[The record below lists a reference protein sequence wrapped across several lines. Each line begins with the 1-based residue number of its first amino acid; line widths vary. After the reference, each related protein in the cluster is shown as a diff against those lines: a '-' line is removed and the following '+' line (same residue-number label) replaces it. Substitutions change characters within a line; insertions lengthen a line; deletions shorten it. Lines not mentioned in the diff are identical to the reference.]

1 MPEMPEVRQARYAEL
16 GLPENDIALL
26 VANKELADYY
36 DQVMKHTQHAKIA
49 ANWVIV
55 ELPAGLTKLNTKLA
69 ENPVAPQAMAEAGQH
84 DRRRRNLRQAGE
96 DRFEEVLQ
104 GRIRSRSLREKGM
117 KQLSDSSALIALI
130 NQVLDEQPQSITDY
144 KTGRTAPSAS
154 WSVRS

>member
-1 MPEMPEVRQARYAEL
+1 MVLLYLKLKFDRVSLYMVDVYKRQDPEWIRQLQAAMPEMPEVRQARYAEL

-69 ENPVAPQAMAEAGQH
+69 ENPVAPQAMAELVNMIVGGEISGK
-84 DRRRRNLRQAGE
+84 QAKIV
-96 DRFEEVLQ
+96 FEEVLQ
-104 GRIRSRSLREKGM
+104 GKDPKPVSYTHLESRL
-117 KQLSDSSALIALI
+117 
-130 NQVLDEQPQSITDY
+130 
-144 KTGRTAPSAS
+144 
-154 WSVRS
+154 